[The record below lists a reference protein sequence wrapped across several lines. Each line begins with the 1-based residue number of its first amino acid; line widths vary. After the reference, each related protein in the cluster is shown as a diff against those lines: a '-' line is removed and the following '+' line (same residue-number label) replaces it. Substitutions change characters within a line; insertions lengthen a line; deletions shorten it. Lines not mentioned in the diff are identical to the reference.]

1 VPSKHGG
8 LKYIRQS
15 CISPSRRRNQQKEK
29 RRRRPEGEEDHQL
42 QLFCSSLRN
51 RDPGETEEQQR
62 RNRTSNKP
70 LDQEEGVQEE

>member
-42 QLFCSSLRN
+42 QLFCSSLT